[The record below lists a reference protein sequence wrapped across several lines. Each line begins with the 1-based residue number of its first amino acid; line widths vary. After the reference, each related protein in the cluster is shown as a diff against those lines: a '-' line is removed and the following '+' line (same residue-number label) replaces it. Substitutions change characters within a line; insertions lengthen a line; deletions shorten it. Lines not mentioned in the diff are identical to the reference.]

1 MYTHKII
8 HKNKINATRKFKLS
22 ILGYT
27 VVNLLCEGRDIPHDF
42 EYIDPKVKSWHKV
55 VNMQVHK
62 LISCV
67 IIAQKFSMHRNLA
80 CTHLQGVT

>member
-1 MYTHKII
+1 MQQESS
-8 HKNKINATRKFKLS
+8 NLS

-42 EYIDPKVKSWHKV
+42 EYIDPKMKSWHK
-55 VNMQVHK
+55 MQVHK

-80 CTHLQGVT
+80 CTYLQGVI